1 MADDK
6 NRVDA
11 WMPMWIGDYLADTM
25 SLTRD
30 LHGGYLLLLFAYWRN
45 RGPLPDDDDDMAAI
59 VRSNPAEWRKT
70 LRPKLERFFT
80 VADGAW
86 SHSRAD
92 KELDAAGVRKEKAAA
107 KAKAGAQARWGKTN
121 KQCSK
126 HAPSIAKA
134 LHEDCPSPS
143 PSPIGTEDFKGSQG
157 ACDLADDSA
166 LGDEPP
172 PPDAP
177 PPAAE
182 DGAGLPEA
190 TPTPYGLIAGE
201 LKRAGVMPNA
211 GHPRFR
217 ALVDAGADALEF
229 LAFVDK
235 AKREAS
241 GDPFPYIVGAV
252 WNERKRAKATAG
264 QLHHGAM
271 PAQAP
276 TAKAAAKAAEVQA
289 WFGTAFQP
297 QPDEDAQHG
306 ATPLLG

>member
-177 PPAAE
+177 PAPLDAVYERVIIAIPPSQAATVL
-182 DGAGLPEA
+182 GAHASPFKQTAESVIMAPCWVLMLAFDQAP
-190 TPTPYGLIAGE
+190 
-201 LKRAGVMPNA
+201 
-211 GHPRFR
+211 
-217 ALVDAGADALEF
+217 DAPFDALAIETAP
-229 LAFVDK
+229 LARAFRNSTKPGRNGV
-235 AKREAS
+235 ETWTLHAS
-241 GDPFPYIVGAV
+241 SAWSLGHLESSPQEV
-252 WNERKRAKATAG
+252 
-264 QLHHGAM
+264 
-271 PAQAP
+271 AQILL
-276 TAKAAAKAAEVQA
+276 AAFADL
-289 WFGTAFQP
+289 GGP
-297 QPDEDAQHG
+297 QPSSWTTHR
-306 ATPLLG
+306 